1 VGFCGTCG
9 KDFSGFW
16 FFLLPSRVHARP
28 HAGDANRWADTEHS
42 SALALLPHFFILR
55 SLAMTTTVA
64 IIGAVGWLVLTFGAA
79 ALGARFLPD
88 EWYRQLNKP
97 TWNPPNSIFAPV
109 WTVLYLLMAVAAWLV
124 WRRYGINGALLPLT
138 LFIVQLLLNAAWTW
152 LFFGLHRIRDALID
166 IIVLWLVI
174 LTTLISFWRLE
185 PLAGILLVPYLAWVS
200 FATVLTMTIW
210 RLNR

>member
-1 VGFCGTCG
+1 
-9 KDFSGFW
+9 
-16 FFLLPSRVHARP
+16 
-28 HAGDANRWADTEHS
+28 
-42 SALALLPHFFILR
+42 
-55 SLAMTTTVA
+55 MTTTVA
-64 IIGAVGWLVLTFGAA
+64 IIGAIGWLVLTFGAA

-109 WTVLYLLMAVAAWLV
+109 WTVLYLLMAAAAWLV
-124 WRRYGINGALLPLT
+124 WRRYGINGALLPLI

-174 LTTLISFWRLE
+174 FTTLISFWSLE

-200 FATVLTMTIW
+200 FAAVLTFTIW

>member
-1 VGFCGTCG
+1 
-9 KDFSGFW
+9 
-16 FFLLPSRVHARP
+16 
-28 HAGDANRWADTEHS
+28 
-42 SALALLPHFFILR
+42 
-55 SLAMTTTVA
+55 MTTTVA

-138 LFIVQLLLNAAWTW
+138 LFVVQLLLNAAWTW

-174 LTTLISFWRLE
+174 LTTLIAFWRLE

-200 FATVLTMTIW
+200 FATVLTLTIW
-210 RLNR
+210 RLNS